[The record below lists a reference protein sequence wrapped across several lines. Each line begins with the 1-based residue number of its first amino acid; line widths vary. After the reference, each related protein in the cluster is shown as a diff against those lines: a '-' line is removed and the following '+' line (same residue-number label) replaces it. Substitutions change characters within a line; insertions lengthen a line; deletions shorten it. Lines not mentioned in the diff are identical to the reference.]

1 VHSLFKLFSSRRREI
16 IIQRNLSADLRHI
29 VCRFCICFSSEIVN
43 MVVVFGDIEKMTE
56 ASFVLLTNLSHLL
69 KLYVFIKHGSEIRNL
84 IKSINREEFKPR
96 NLVQYKMLAEEIK
109 VSKLLTKIFLFMC
122 CVTCL
127 LWAVFPLLDMKSG
140 ERIRLPLS
148 GWYPFKIDKP
158 AVFELIYAYQIFA
171 TCINGLRNISMD
183 TFLSGSIMV
192 ISGQL
197 AILNNSLQ
205 IMEQCSKSKVT
216 SEVQGNQEKFRK
228 ILVRNVIHYKNII
241 Q

>member
-1 VHSLFKLFSSRRREI
+1 
-16 IIQRNLSADLRHI
+16 
-29 VCRFCICFSSEIVN
+29 
-43 MVVVFGDIEKMTE
+43 
-56 ASFVLLTNLSHLL
+56 
-69 KLYVFIKHGSEIRNL
+69 
-84 IKSINREEFKPR
+84 
-96 NLVQYKMLAEEIK
+96 
-109 VSKLLTKIFLFMC
+109 
-122 CVTCL
+122 
-127 LWAVFPLLDMKSG
+127 MKSG

-241 Q
+241 QFADKITSLFSICLIGQFVVSVIILCLVSPMSLQFLSMTVYQACILLEIFLWSYYGNEVIIKV